1 MKRKII
7 VTSDGSH
14 SLEVEEWGETYHSIH
29 GAIQESNHVY
39 IEQGLM
45 KFMDQE
51 EIKILEFGFG
61 TGLNAF
67 LTLAA
72 VVPKSK
78 KMVYHTI
85 EAFPLTEEEYQVL
98 TFPTLLPDFAEGEDL
113 FQALHRTPWDI
124 EVALYPQVKMCKLQ
138 TTFETVEPQ
147 RNDFDL
153 VYFDVFGYQFQPHL
167 WSEAIFKT
175 AYDSLKEGGMLVT
188 YACRNPI
195 KRNMKAV
202 GFEIEIVPGP
212 PGKREML
219 LAYKKKSI

>member
-45 KFMDQE
+45 KFMDQD
-51 EIKILEFGFG
+51 EIKILEFGLG

-67 LTLAA
+67 LTMAN
-72 VVPKSK
+72 VVPKGK
-78 KMVYHTI
+78 KLVYHTI
-85 EAFPLTEEEYQVL
+85 EAFPLTESEYSVL
-98 TFPTLLPDFAEGEDL
+98 TFPSLVSDFEEGEVL
-113 FQALHRTPWDI
+113 FKALHQAPWDV
-124 EVALYPQVKMCKLQ
+124 EVDLHPQVSVQKLQ
-138 TTFETVEPQ
+138 ATFETVAVQ
-147 RNDFDL
+147 RSDFDL

-195 KRNMKAV
+195 KRNMKAA
-202 GFEIEIVPGP
+202 GFTIEIVAGP

-219 LAYKKKSI
+219 LAYKK

>member
-45 KFMDQE
+45 KCIGRE

-67 LTLAA
+67 LTLATL
-72 VVPKSK
+72 VPKQK
-78 KMVYHTI
+78 KVIYHTI
-85 EAFPLTEEEYQVL
+85 EAFPLTAAEYTVL
-98 TFPTLLPDFAEGEDL
+98 TFPTLLPEFAEGEDL
-113 FQALHRTPWDI
+113 FRALHQAPWNV
-124 EVALYPQVKMCKLQ
+124 EVPVHSHMRLCKLH
-138 TTFETVEPQ
+138 TTFETVQPVRQ
-147 RNDFDL
+147 DFDL

-175 AYDSLKEGGMLVT
+175 AYDSLKVGGILVT

-195 KRNMKAV
+195 KRNMKAA

-219 LAYKKKSI
+219 LAYKK

>member
-45 KFMDQE
+45 KFMNQE
-51 EIKILEFGFG
+51 EIKIVEFGLG

-67 LTLAA
+67 LTMAA
-72 VVPKSK
+72 TIPNHK
-78 KMVYHTI
+78 KIVYHSI
-85 EAFPLTEEEYQVL
+85 EAFPLIQEEYELL
-98 TFPTLLPDFAEGEDL
+98 TFPTLLSEFKEGEEL
-113 FQALHRTPWDI
+113 FKALHQAPWNED
-124 EVALYPQVKMCKLQ
+124 VLLHPQIQLHKLKA
-138 TTFETVEPQ
+138 TFETVELQ
-147 RNDFDL
+147 GNDFDL

-175 AYDSLKEGGMLVT
+175 AYNSLRQGGVLVT

-195 KRNMKAV
+195 KRNMKAA
-202 GFEIEIVPGP
+202 GFTIEIVPGP

-219 LAYKKKSI
+219 LAYKSE

>member
-51 EIKILEFGFG
+51 EIKILEFGLG

-67 LTLAA
+67 LTMATT
-72 VVPKSK
+72 VPKQK
-78 KMVYHTI
+78 KVVYYSI
-85 EAFPLTEEEYQVL
+85 EAFPLLHEEYELL
-98 TFPTLLPDFAEGEDL
+98 TFPSLLPEFQEGEDL
-113 FQALHRTPWDI
+113 FKALHRVPWNR
-124 EVALYPQVKMCKLQ
+124 EVSLHPQVNVHKLNA
-138 TTFETVEPQ
+138 TFETVKIQ
-147 RNDFDL
+147 KCDFDV

-175 AYDSLKEGGMLVT
+175 AYDSLRPGGVLVT

-195 KRNMKAV
+195 KRNMKTA
-202 GFEIEIVPGP
+202 GFTIEIVPGP

-219 LAYKKKSI
+219 LAYKK

>member
-45 KFMDQE
+45 KFMNQE
-51 EIKILEFGFG
+51 EIKIVEFGLG

-67 LTLAA
+67 LTMAA
-72 VVPKSK
+72 TIPKHK
-78 KMVYHTI
+78 KIVYHSI
-85 EAFPLTEEEYQVL
+85 EAFPLIQEEYELL
-98 TFPTLLPDFAEGEDL
+98 TFPTLLPEFDEGEAI
-113 FQALHRTPWDI
+113 FKALHRTPWDE
-124 EVALYPQVKMCKLQ
+124 EVSLHPQVKLHKLKA
-138 TTFETVEPQ
+138 TFETVELQ
-147 RNDFDL
+147 SNDFDL

-175 AYDSLKEGGMLVT
+175 AYNSLRQGGVLVT

-195 KRNMKAV
+195 KRNMKAA
-202 GFEIEIVPGP
+202 GFTIEIVPGP

-219 LAYKKKSI
+219 LAYKSE